1 MKLLKS
7 ITTILCLF
15 LTLNGIAQQASP
27 NQLTL
32 TTVLDSIE
40 KIMDKNHIPGLL
52 LTMATKD
59 TILYDGGLGM
69 ANLEAER
76 KVNAT
81 QLFRMGS
88 ITKTFAAL
96 AMLKL
101 EAEGKFSLTDN
112 LKDAAPEIPFNNK
125 WAATHPVKIIHLLEH
140 TTGFDDMHFKAIYHK
155 GDKELPTL
163 EMMNLH
169 KESLTTRWKP
179 GTRMSYSN
187 PGFVIL
193 GYLIEKFSGQTYHE
207 YVQEN
212 FFTPIG
218 MTHTNMASFPAIK
231 ENYAVGYRYEGKQFT
246 PLPFYAIHGG
256 IAGTLNSCGADMAKY
271 IQFYLNDGVVDSSAV
286 IPSDWVKRMET
297 ASTSLAVNKGRTTSN
312 YGLANAQSYTSERF
326 PFQGHNGGIDGFS
339 SVFCYNRELGV
350 GFALSNNAN
359 RDDNKIVHLII
370 EFLTQGFTPP
380 TPPTADLNRELV
392 QPYLGYYQPK
402 NPRNQ
407 IAYPLGEY
415 FDGFQLKVI
424 EDTLYTVNLDGTKD
438 KLIPTGDNQFRSAN
452 ATVPTSIL
460 TEDETGKKV
469 FIGRNYYE
477 KESLAGI
484 WIKRIAYWGSLI
496 FSGAFS
502 LFGFFWLIIHFIRKE
517 TSTAVSSVAGLFIG
531 GLGFVLSFI
540 AFIMVVGDITTAG
553 EINGK
558 TIFYL
563 ISSILWAIG
572 AVIGAYFLA
581 RNFSS
586 IQSKTLKY
594 YLLLSAISLFGLTIY
609 MGWHG
614 FIGLQFWNY

>member
-7 ITTILCLF
+7 ITPIICLF
-15 LTLNGIAQQASP
+15 FTLNVTAQQAISK
-27 NQLTL
+27 QLTL
-32 TTVLDSIE
+32 TIVLDSIE

-59 TILYDGGLGM
+59 TVVYDGGLGM
-69 ANLEAER
+69 ANLEEER

-81 QLFRMGS
+81 QKFRMGS

-112 LKDAAPEIPFNNK
+112 LRDAAPEIPFNNK

-155 GDKELPTL
+155 GDKEIPTL
-163 EMMNLH
+163 DMVELH
-169 KESLTTRWKP
+169 KESLTARWLP

-187 PGFVIL
+187 PGYVVL
-193 GYLIEKFSGQTYHE
+193 GYLIEKYSGQTYHE

-218 MTHTNMASFPAIK
+218 MTRTNMASFPAEK

-256 IAGTLNSCGADMAKY
+256 IAGTLNSCGEDMAKY
-271 IQFYLNDGVVDSSAV
+271 IQFYLNDGVVDSTA
-286 IPSDWVKRMET
+286 IMPRGWLDKMET
-297 ASTSLAVNKGRTTSN
+297 ASTSLAVQQGRTTSN
-312 YGLANAQSYTSERF
+312 YALANAQSFVSERF
-326 PFQGHNGGIDGFS
+326 PFQGHGGGIDGFS
-339 SVFCYNRELGV
+339 SMFLYNRDLGV

-359 RDDNKIVHLII
+359 RGNNKIISLVID
-370 EFLTQGFTPP
+370 FLTQDFTPP
-380 TPPTADLNRELV
+380 TPSSAELNRELV

-407 IAYPLGEY
+407 IAYPISEY
-415 FDGFQLKVI
+415 FDGFELKII
-424 EDTLYTVNLDGTKD
+424 EDTLYTVTLGGSKS
-438 KLIPTGDNQFRSAN
+438 KLIPTGGNLFRTARSS
-452 ATVPTSIL
+452 VPTSML
-460 TEDETGKKV
+460 TEDEVGKKV
-469 FIGRNYYE
+469 FIGKDYYE
-477 KESLAGI
+477 KESLVGI
-484 WIKRIAYWGSLI
+484 WIKRIAYWSSLL

-502 LFGFFWLIIHFIRKE
+502 LFGFFWIIIHFIRKE
-517 TSTAVSSVAGLFIG
+517 TSTAVSSVTGLFIG
-531 GLGFVLSFI
+531 ALGFVLSII
-540 AFIMVVGDITTAG
+540 AFTMVVENITDAG
-553 EINGK
+553 GVNGRS
-558 TIFYL
+558 IFYL
-563 ISSILWAIG
+563 ISSIMWAIG
-572 AVIGAYFLA
+572 AVVGAYLLA
-581 RNFSS
+581 RNFSN

-594 YLLLSAISLFGLTIY
+594 YLLLSAISLLGLTIY

-614 FIGLQFWNY
+614 FIGLQLWNY